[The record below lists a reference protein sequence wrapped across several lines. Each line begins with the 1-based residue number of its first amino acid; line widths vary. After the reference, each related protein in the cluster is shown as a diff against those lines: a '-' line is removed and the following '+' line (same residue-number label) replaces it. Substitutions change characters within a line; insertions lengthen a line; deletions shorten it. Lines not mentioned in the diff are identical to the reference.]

1 MLHQV
6 TLEDFIR
13 RTAVERRG
21 RIPQEY
27 AHISRGPDEV
37 FRQPG
42 KQKNL
47 RVNWGSNKELTEV
60 NYV

>member
-1 MLHQV
+1 M
-6 TLEDFIR
+6 R

-21 RIPQEY
+21 RIPQED